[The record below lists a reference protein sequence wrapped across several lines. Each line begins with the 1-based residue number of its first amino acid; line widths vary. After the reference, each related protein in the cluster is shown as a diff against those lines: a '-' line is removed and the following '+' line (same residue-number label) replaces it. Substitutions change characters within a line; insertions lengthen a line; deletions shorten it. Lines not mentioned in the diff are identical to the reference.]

1 MWEDDQNK
9 NGGRW
14 VINLQKSFRNNDLD
28 DLWLDVILC
37 LIGEAFDYSEDI
49 CGAVVNIRPRGPK
62 MGMLK
67 AILYL
72 HLLPEH
78 DRTGRFLKFH
88 FMLSSAAVWT
98 SNNDKTRILSIGERL
113 KESLNLP
120 KEMLISYELHKES
133 AFKHGGKAAA
143 YTL

>member
-72 HLLPEH
+72 HFCPNM
-78 DRTGRFLKFH
+78 T
-88 FMLSSAAVWT
+88 
-98 SNNDKTRILSIGERL
+98 ER
-113 KESLNLP
+113 
-120 KEMLISYELHKES
+120 
-133 AFKHGGKAAA
+133 ADF
-143 YTL
+143 